1 MLDNRLN
8 NQEKNWLTIIS
19 INIKI
24 NLLIIQ
30 LVYQN
35 KKINLLNNKIIL
47 LILKRFTLIF
57 SSENKFNNKRLKMK
71 SNFVIL
77 LIYKLN

>member
-24 NLLIIQ
+24 KLLIIQ